1 MTITFE
7 LCDSLTKV
15 VPAET
20 PRRNDAALSGLIGE
34 TLSFQ
39 TAWLD
44 TMPRAARSQ
53 ITVTVTPVFTDAD
66 SVPGGASEGVP
77 GGVVTSESVAAFHVG
92 LVPANLPAPD
102 VPDDGYFT
110 TTPTLL
116 PDTLEELSLSRTKAG
131 HTAVVQSA
139 HRGWNSLWWDI
150 EAMPGLVGIEIQG
163 AIRTRHG
170 HFLSPE
176 TEVVWNERLDVV
188 VKNRHLPKPR
198 LHNIQWFHAD
208 SIANYYG
215 VEPWSEEHWQAV
227 RAHMESCAR
236 MRVNTIL
243 TPVWTP
249 PLDVAPGIYRRNVQ
263 LLDIT
268 ERAGTYHFD
277 FTKLDRW
284 LELLL
289 EAGLTDVEVP
299 HLFTQWG
306 AHACPRFWISSDDQG
321 GTAADGR
328 GGVAADGPRNEPQ
341 PRFGWDVAATSAEYH
356 DFLAQLIPALR
367 EHLNEKVGEDHVWYH
382 VSDEP
387 EAEHYSSYKEARDS
401 VVALLDG
408 AQLIDALG
416 DPDFQNLVQTP
427 IVASDAIPRF
437 RERGINPTWV
447 YYCVAQ
453 DLGVANRFL
462 AQRPNRHR
470 ALGFQLYQG
479 QAVGFLHWAFNFYNT
494 QYSLRA
500 LDPYRDTSAGGG
512 FYSGDAF
519 VVYPLP
525 GGQVMESLRHRM
537 LRAAFDDLAVCQL
550 AEEMVGR
557 EAVLDII
564 NPDRDLDYNSGWVS
578 EAELLRRRAA
588 LDALI
593 S

>member
-15 VPAET
+15 LPAQA
-20 PRRNDAALSGLIGE
+20 PRRSDAALSGLRGE

-39 TAWLD
+39 TAWID
-44 TMPRAARSQ
+44 TMPRAQRAQ
-53 ITVTVTPVFTDAD
+53 ILITVTPIFAD
-66 SVPGGASEGVP
+66 GCPPEP
-77 GGVVTSESVAAFHVG
+77 TTLCAFHVG

-102 VPDDGYFT
+102 DPDDGYFT
-110 TTPTLL
+110 TDPTLL
-116 PDTLEELSLSRTKAG
+116 PDPLQPLELMHDADAPG

-150 EAMPGLVGIEIQG
+150 EAVPGLVGIEIHG
-163 AIRTRHG
+163 AIRARHG
-170 HFLSPE
+170 HFLSPNVE
-176 TEVVWNERLDVV
+176 IVWKERLDVV
-188 VKNRHLPKPR
+188 VGNRRLPKPK

-208 SIANYYG
+208 SIANYYD
-215 VEPWSEEHWQAV
+215 VEPWSDAHWRAV

-249 PLDVAPGIYRRNVQ
+249 PLDTAPGLYRRNVQ

-268 ERAGTYHFD
+268 EREGTYHFD

-289 EAGLTDVEVP
+289 EAGMTDVEVP

-321 GTAADGR
+321 GAAADSR
-328 GGVAADGPRNEPQ
+328 RNEPQ
-341 PRFGWDVAATSAEYH
+341 PRFGWDVAATSVEYR

-387 EAEHYSSYKEARDS
+387 EAEHYASYKEARDS

-427 IVASDAIPRF
+427 IVASDAVPRF

-462 AQRPNRHR
+462 AQHPNRHR
-470 ALGFQLYQG
+470 TLGFQLYQG

-537 LRAAFDDLAVCQL
+537 LRAAFDDFAVCQL
-550 AEEMVGR
+550 AEELVGR

>member
-15 VPAET
+15 LPAQA
-20 PRRNDAALSGLIGE
+20 PRRSDAALSGLRGE

-39 TAWLD
+39 TAWID
-44 TMPRAARSQ
+44 TMPRAQRAQ
-53 ITVTVTPVFTDAD
+53 ILITVTPIFAD
-66 SVPGGASEGVP
+66 GCPPEP
-77 GGVVTSESVAAFHVG
+77 TTLCAFHVG

-102 VPDDGYFT
+102 DPDDGYFT
-110 TTPTLL
+110 TDPTLL
-116 PDTLEELSLSRTKAG
+116 PDPLQPLELMHDADAPG

-150 EAMPGLVGIEIQG
+150 EAVPGLVGIEIHG
-163 AIRTRHG
+163 AIRARHG
-170 HFLSPE
+170 HFLSPNVE
-176 TEVVWNERLDVV
+176 IVWKERLDVV
-188 VKNRHLPKPR
+188 VGNRRLPKPK

-208 SIANYYG
+208 SIANYYD
-215 VEPWSEEHWQAV
+215 VEPWSDAHWRAV

-249 PLDVAPGIYRRNVQ
+249 PLDVAPGLYRRNVQ

-268 ERAGTYHFD
+268 EREGTYHFD

-289 EAGLTDVEVP
+289 EAGMTDVEVP

-321 GTAADGR
+321 GAAADSR
-328 GGVAADGPRNEPQ
+328 RNEPQ
-341 PRFGWDVAATSAEYH
+341 PRFGWDVAATSVEYR

-387 EAEHYSSYKEARDS
+387 EAEHYASYKEARDS

-427 IVASDAIPRF
+427 IVASDAVPRF

-462 AQRPNRHR
+462 AQHPNRHR

-537 LRAAFDDLAVCQL
+537 LRAAFDDFAVCQL
-550 AEEMVGR
+550 AEELVGR
-557 EAVLDII
+557 EAVLDVI
-564 NPDRDLDYNSGWVS
+564 NPDRTLDYRSGWVS

-588 LDALI
+588 LNQLLA

>member
-15 VPAET
+15 LPAQA
-20 PRRNDAALSGLIGE
+20 PRRSDAALSGLRGE

-39 TAWLD
+39 TAWID
-44 TMPRAARSQ
+44 TMPRAQRAQ
-53 ITVTVTPVFTDAD
+53 ILITVTPIFAD
-66 SVPGGASEGVP
+66 GCPPEP
-77 GGVVTSESVAAFHVG
+77 TTLCAFQVG

-102 VPDDGYFT
+102 DPDDGYFT
-110 TTPTLL
+110 TDPTLL
-116 PDTLEELSLSRTKAG
+116 PDPLQPLELMHDADAPG

-150 EAMPGLVGIEIQG
+150 EAVPGLVGIEIHG
-163 AIRTRHG
+163 AIRARHG
-170 HFLSPE
+170 HFLSPNVE
-176 TEVVWNERLDVV
+176 IVWKERLDVV
-188 VKNRHLPKPR
+188 VGNRRLPKPK

-208 SIANYYG
+208 SIANYYD
-215 VEPWSEEHWQAV
+215 VEPWSDAHWRAV

-249 PLDVAPGIYRRNVQ
+249 PLDTAPHTYRRNVQ
-263 LLDIT
+263 LLGIW
-268 ERAGTYHFD
+268 ERDGRYTFD
-277 FTKLDRW
+277 FTRLDTW
-284 LELLL
+284 LGHMRD
-289 EAGLTDVEVP
+289 AGLTGVEVP

-306 AHACPRFWISSDDQG
+306 AHACPRFWVSRNSDE
-321 GTAADGR
+321 
-328 GGVAADGPRNEPQ
+328 NPQ
-341 PRFGWDVAATSAEYH
+341 PRFGWDATATSPEYR

-367 EHLNEKVGEDHVWYH
+367 RHLAAAMGAENVWYH

-387 EAEHYSSYKEARDS
+387 EREHLESYRAARA
-401 VVALLDG
+401 VVSDMLHG
-408 AQLIDALG
+408 TQVIDALG
-416 DPDFQNLVQTP
+416 DPEFQNLVQTP
-427 IVASDAIPRF
+427 IVATDAVPRF
-437 RERGINPTWV
+437 RECGIAPTWV

-453 DLGVANRFL
+453 DRGVANRFL
-462 AQRPNRHR
+462 AQHPNRHR

-479 QAVGFLHWAFNFYNT
+479 RAEGFLHWAFNFYNT

-500 LDPYRDTSAGGG
+500 LDPYRDTAAGGG
-512 FYSGDAF
+512 FISGDTF

-550 AEEMVGR
+550 AEELVGR
-557 EAVLDII
+557 EAVLDVI
-564 NPDRDLDYNSGWVS
+564 NPDRTLDYRSGWVS

-588 LDALI
+588 LNQLLA